1 MTRRGNTGCR
11 DASYCL
17 QPRPDMP
24 RLIKRYGSRK
34 LYDTGES
41 AYISLD
47 RLAALIRDGESV
59 QVVDNKSGEDVTAAV
74 LSQVIAEEGRNGAG
88 LSSGFLHDIL
98 RMGERAIRKGEEA
111 VGEIVGGA
119 KKTAGEF
126 VGDAKRRI
134 ASGAPLGEVRS
145 EMAVLRQRLDAL
157 ERSVDDL
164 DEAPEPP
171 ADAG

>member
-1 MTRRGNTGCR
+1 
-11 DASYCL
+11 
-17 QPRPDMP
+17 MP

-47 RLAALIRDGESV
+47 RLAVLIREGESV
-59 QVVDNKSGEDVTAAV
+59 QVVENKTGEDVTAAV
-74 LSQVIAEEGRNGAG
+74 LSQVIAEEGRNGSG
-88 LSSGFLHDIL
+88 LSSGFLHDVL
-98 RMGERAIRKGEEA
+98 RMGERAIRRGEEA

-119 KKTAGEF
+119 KRTAEGL
-126 VGDAKRRI
+126 VGDARRRI
-134 ASGAPLGEVRS
+134 ASGVPVSDVRGEV
-145 EMAVLRQRLDAL
+145 ALLRERLDAL

-164 DEAPEPP
+164 DETPRPP